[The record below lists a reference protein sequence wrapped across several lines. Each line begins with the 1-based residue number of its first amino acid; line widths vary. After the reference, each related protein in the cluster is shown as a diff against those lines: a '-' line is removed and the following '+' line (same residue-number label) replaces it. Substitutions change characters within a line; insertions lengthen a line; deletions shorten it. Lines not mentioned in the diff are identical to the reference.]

1 MTACRS
7 QAAPPLPR
15 EIRES
20 LFVTV
25 RPDGSALV
33 LLGEQTVTCPDC
45 RRAAAMVIVRGTRY
59 RCVDCD
65 G

>member
-1 MTACRS
+1 MTCRS
-7 QAAPPLPR
+7 QTAPPPPR
-15 EIRES
+15 AIRES

-25 RPDGSALV
+25 RDDGSALV
-33 LLGEQTVTCPDC
+33 LLGEHVVTCPDC

>member
-1 MTACRS
+1 MTCRA
-7 QAAPPLPR
+7 QTAPPLPR

-20 LFVTV
+20 PYMTV

-33 LLGEQTVTCPDC
+33 LVSDGETVTCPDC
-45 RRAAAMVIVRGTRY
+45 RRGAAMVIVRGTRY
-59 RCVDCD
+59 RCVECD